1 MASYCLQTLSVS
13 GLVFWV
19 TNVVLSEGKK
29 VFGIYLEQNMLG
41 VKINLK
47 CYQVASGVEFVVLEM
62 L

>member
-1 MASYCLQTLSVS
+1 M
-13 GLVFWV
+13 
-19 TNVVLSEGKK
+19 TNVVLSEGEKI
-29 VFGIYLEQNMLG
+29 FGIYLEQNMLG